1 MSIGALSGINSYDF
15 YNSANIQ
22 NMYQLMRYRYNMN
35 STLALKN
42 SSKVTSYL
50 GTQGLTAAS
59 TSGVDKTQA
68 FLSAYQIDMKSTAE
82 AAEKLSYYKAG
93 NVFSQ
98 YTLGS
103 SDEDVAEIA
112 TNSLRKTTSFSVSV
126 ENLATET
133 DPARYSITENG
144 RTTRY
149 TSESN
154 VINLGNADAT
164 LTLKGTGT
172 TEIYTGVD
180 EDKIVSAMKD
190 MVKSY
195 NNTMETLS
203 LGKNL
208 GSGVYSQYSEMTKPI
223 ANGSVLS
230 MVGLSYDKAGNL
242 KLDEDRLRNAL
253 ENQYDTTRELIG
265 GQYGIA
271 TSLGERAGN
280 ILSQSV
286 SSIMGSTAGNLIDGV
301 TGSLFGNS
309 SGSLLGTNNIYSSL
323 LGGSNLGQNYF
334 DMMYDFSRNVPY
346 SYGNF
351 YSVGSMIDLL
361 G

>member
-1 MSIGALSGINSYDF
+1 MSIGALSGISSYDF
-15 YNSANIQ
+15 YNSGYIQ

-35 STLALKN
+35 SALALRG
-42 SSKVTSYL
+42 SDKVTSYL
-50 GTQGLTAAS
+50 GAQGITAS

-82 AAEKLSYYKAG
+82 AADKLSYYKAG
-93 NVFSQ
+93 NVFSE

-103 SDEDVAEIA
+103 SDEAVAEIA
-112 TNSLRKTTSFSVSV
+112 TNSLRKTTSFSVNV
-126 ENLATET
+126 ENLATDTE
-133 DPARYSITENG
+133 PARYSITENG

-154 VINLGNADAT
+154 TINLNNADAT

-190 MVKSY
+190 MVKQY

-208 GSGVYSQYSEMTKPI
+208 GSGVYNQYSEMTKPI
-223 ANGSVLS
+223 SNGSVLS
-230 MVGLSYDKAGNL
+230 MVGLSYDKGGNL
-242 KLDEDRLRNAL
+242 KLDEDRLRTSL
-253 ENQYDTTRELIG
+253 ENKYETTRELIG

-271 TSLGERAGN
+271 TSLGERAGKV
-280 ILSQSV
+280 LSQSV
-286 SSIMGSTAGNLIDGV
+286 SSIIGNTAGSFFGDV
-301 TGSLFGNS
+301 TDSLFGGSSGSLFGTDNS
-309 SGSLLGTNNIYSSL
+309 YNNLFGS
-323 LGGSNLGQNYF
+323 SNLGQNYF
-334 DMMYDFSRNVPY
+334 NMMYDFSRNVPY

-351 YSVGSMIDLL
+351 YSVGSVFDLL